1 MVFNIGP
8 MLEFMIT
15 SMIDHHKDAL
25 YHGYMVLLQNTVM
38 SIDIFSFSLQGSSFV
53 D

>member
-25 YHGYMVLLQNTVM
+25 YHGYVLLQNRIM